1 MRASRTPEHS
11 LRFVLLSI
19 CCTVLP
25 ALAAQEGPIRV
36 LLVTG
41 GHEHELSFYEMFSGR
56 AGYAITVNPHPRAFR
71 PWLSKRADVLVL
83 YDMADVTDEA
93 ERKYLRAFLESG
105 KGMVVLHHAIASN
118 QQWPWWYEEVVGGR
132 YVLKAEGGAPASSY
146 KHDVDFEVRPAA
158 SHPVLEGVG
167 PFRIPDEAYK
177 NLWISPKVKVL
188 LETANPENDK
198 ALAWISPYPKSRGVY
213 VQLGHGSD
221 AHGNPAY
228 RRLLHNAIGWAAG
241 RR

>member
-1 MRASRTPEHS
+1 MPKHF
-11 LRFVLLSI
+11 LRFVFLSFWFA
-19 CCTVLP
+19 VLP
-25 ALAAQEGPIRV
+25 ALAAQDGPIRL

-56 AGYAITVNPHPRAFR
+56 SEYAITVNPHPRAFR
-71 PWLSKRADVLVL
+71 PWLSKRVDVLVL

-118 QQWPWWYEEVVGGR
+118 QQWPWWCEEVAGGR
-132 YVLKAEGGAPASSY
+132 YVLKAEGGVPASSY
-146 KHDVDFEVRPAA
+146 KHDVDFEVRPVAP
-158 SHPVLEGVG
+158 HPVLEGVG
-167 PFRIPDEAYK
+167 AFRIRDEAYK

-188 LETANPENDK
+188 LETANPDNDRPM
-198 ALAWISPYPKSRGVY
+198 AWISPFPKSRVIY
-213 VQLGHGSD
+213 IQLGHGGD
-221 AHGNPAY
+221 AHRNPAY